1 MRLCDLH
8 LIDLAVMLED
18 STAQKE
24 GEEQFVL
31 LKETAA
37 HIAVETERKVFVDV
51 LRALSHVIC
60 QHKPPVR
67 YTQLA
72 NFTSKTVILL
82 RYTVYSFLSICKIM
96 YCISFSNLFE
106 KF

>member
-1 MRLCDLH
+1 M
-8 LIDLAVMLED
+8 
-18 STAQKE
+18 
-24 GEEQFVL
+24 L

-37 HIAVETERKVFVDV
+37 HIAVETEREVFVDV

-72 NFTSKTVILL
+72 NFISKTVI
-82 RYTVYSFLSICKIM
+82 
-96 YCISFSNLFE
+96 
-106 KF
+106 